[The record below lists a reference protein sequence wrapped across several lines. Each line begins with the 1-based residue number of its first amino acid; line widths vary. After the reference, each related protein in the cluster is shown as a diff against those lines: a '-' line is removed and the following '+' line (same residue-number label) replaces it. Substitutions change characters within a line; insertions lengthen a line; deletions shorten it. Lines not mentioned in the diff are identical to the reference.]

1 MINKIF
7 FTPVLSFGL
16 LLSACVSIPE
26 KVPELITI
34 SSNQIENQSAYAARE
49 WEKAISASRSAYQLL
64 ELIEPLLQ
72 GLDPSTLSD
81 DEKRALNNFTIA
93 IVTVKS
99 QLKTNIDN
107 AHLPNNHLQNITK
120 ITGAINLANEYVSK
134 AVDENSRIEAVI
146 NNISSLKTEIED

>member
-7 FTPVLSFGL
+7 FTPVLSFGF
-16 LLSACVSIPE
+16 LLSACSSIPE

-64 ELIEPLLQ
+64 ELIEPLLK

-81 DEKRALNNFTIA
+81 DKKGALNNFTTA

-107 AHLPNNHLQNITK
+107 ADLPNNHLQNITK
-120 ITGAINLANEYVSK
+120 ITRSINLANEYVSK

-146 NNISSLKTEIED
+146 KDISSLKTAIED

>member
-64 ELIEPLLQ
+64 ELIQPLLQ

-146 NNISSLKTEIED
+146 KNISSLKTEIED